1 VNISEIRGKS
11 SFEQVVI
18 PPETGE
24 PEFENKKKYS
34 HYGMYSSSILIAIN
48 SQIQKKP

>member
-18 PPETGE
+18 PPEKGE
-24 PEFENKKKYS
+24 PKKKMRKLFNCAS
-34 HYGMYSSSILIAIN
+34 FFFCAN
-48 SQIQKKP
+48 CQ